1 MGPERR
7 GRRKLLAGAALL
19 AALLAFAA
27 LGPWLLGDPDAIALD
42 ASLSAPSRAHWLG
55 TDGLGRDVTA
65 RLAHGGRVSLAV
77 GLCAAT
83 LVLGIGVPLGA
94 WAGWKGGAVDA
105 VVSRTIEA
113 VSCLPMLVLALA
125 LLAVAPGSLRELPDA
140 VRLAVVLGALGWP
153 VPARFVRAEVL
164 KLRSSATVAAAR
176 AAGATG
182 PRLLARHVLPAASGP
197 VLVAAAFTVGGAIVA
212 EASLS
217 FLGLGVAAP
226 SASWGSLLAEARIH
240 VDRAW
245 WLAAFPG
252 AALFATVLAC
262 NLVADGLRGG
272 LDPRGDLR

>member
-1 MGPERR
+1 VRGERR
-7 GRRKLLAGAALL
+7 NRRRLFAGAALL
-19 AALLAFAA
+19 GALAAFAA
-27 LGPWLLGDPDAIALD
+27 LGPWMLEDPDAIALD
-42 ASLSAPSRAHWLG
+42 SALAAPSHAHWLG

-65 RLAHGGRVSLAV
+65 RLAHGGRVSLSV
-77 GLCAAT
+77 GGCAAM

-105 VVSRTIEA
+105 VISRAIEA
-113 VSCLPMLVLALA
+113 VSCLPTLVLALA
-125 LLAVAPGSLRELPDA
+125 LLAVAPGALRELPDA
-140 VRLAVVLGALGWP
+140 LRLSLVLGVLGWP
-153 VPARFVRAEVL
+153 VPARFVRGEVL
-164 KLRSSATVAAAR
+164 KLRDAATVAAAR
-176 AAGATG
+176 AAGAAG
-182 PRLLARHVLPAASGP
+182 ARLMLRHVLPGASGP

-252 AALFATVLAC
+252 LALFATVLAC
-262 NLVADGLRGG
+262 NLVADGIRGG